1 MKRVHRADFDQ
12 FQVFFELRSI
22 DHAIHSIA
30 DLMHLGGV
38 GRNHAD
44 GITDG
49 GRRQLKEESMNE
61 IDDDFCFTWIV
72 EAGSMLGADSLD
84 GIEFEE
90 VLRGHR

>member
-1 MKRVHRADFDQ
+1 
-12 FQVFFELRSI
+12 
-22 DHAIHSIA
+22 
-30 DLMHLGGV
+30 MHLGGV

-49 GRRQLKEESMNE
+49 GRRQLEEESMNE